1 MCVAVWDRVSRCVLM
16 FEDVITLFHKVSDTE
31 WKRTVIHGVQWSEHT
46 EKTVDSNGVVNV
58 ARTVT
63 ITFPK
68 GTYEDIVLD
77 ASNEEDCI
85 VYGEIAFDVQDVKGS
100 RISDLRKQFS
110 RSGAIKSVN
119 DNSNRRFL
127 QNVKV
132 VLF

>member
-1 MCVAVWDRVSRCVLM
+1 M

-58 ARTVT
+58 ARPVT

-77 ASNEEDCI
+77 VSNEEDCI

-110 RSGAIKSVN
+110 RSGSIKSVN

-132 VLF
+132 VLI

>member
-1 MCVAVWDRVSRCVLM
+1 M
-16 FEDVITLFHKVSDTE
+16 
-31 WKRTVIHGVQWSEHT
+31 IHGVQWSEHT
-46 EKTVDSNGVVNV
+46 DKTVTDGGIVNL
-58 ARTVT
+58 ATSVT

-68 GTYEDIVLD
+68 GTYEDVVLD
-77 ASNEEDCI
+77 AANDEDCI
-85 VYGEIAFDVQDVKGS
+85 VYGDIVFDVQDVKGS
-100 RISDLRKQFS
+100 RISDLRRA